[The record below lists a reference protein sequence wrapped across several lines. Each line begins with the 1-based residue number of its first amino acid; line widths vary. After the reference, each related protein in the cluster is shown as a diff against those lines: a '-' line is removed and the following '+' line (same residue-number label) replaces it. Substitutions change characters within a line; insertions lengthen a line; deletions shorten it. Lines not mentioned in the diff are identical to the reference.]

1 MSSPSLVWTCPVL
14 MTTAMT
20 CCIKLTGVLAVDV
33 DSWTLRRSCLI
44 SSWSIRPCATP
55 TAENQFDSLSP
66 LNSPPHK
73 SWPAIDKVCTVF
85 DTLTQF
91 RESTSSEFSEDSLAT
106 LKMFLRVSI
115 VFAFN
120 KKKVDYCLKYVQSR
134 VLTGGFWF

>member
-1 MSSPSLVWTCPVL
+1 MTCCIKLTGVLAVDVDSWTCPVL

-55 TAENQFDSLSP
+55 TAENQFDNLSP

-73 SWPAIDKVCTVF
+73 LARGNSFSPRLLVLFCSTDRKGIHHLTLAAGVLVKVALEAIQDGTS
-85 DTLTQF
+85 
-91 RESTSSEFSEDSLAT
+91 ESEGLF
-106 LKMFLRVSI
+106 F
-115 VFAFN
+115 
-120 KKKVDYCLKYVQSR
+120 VDH
-134 VLTGGFWF
+134 GH